1 MLASLKIGFYFLL
14 EFLCDKEQIG
24 RGDVQKYKK
33 VFDEI
38 LLDNIRKTSCLI
50 ENENISYMK

>member
-24 RGDVQKYKK
+24 RGDVQNYKK
-33 VFDEI
+33 AF
-38 LLDNIRKTSCLI
+38 
-50 ENENISYMK
+50 